1 MRRNRQVKAGVVF
14 FAILAIIAGSSFV
27 FAQTPA
33 EGYDE
38 KFFGGLK
45 WRSIG
50 PKRGGRSQAVAGSTA
65 RPLEYYF
72 GVTGGG
78 VWKTTDGGTT
88 WKPVTDEHF
97 KTSSVGAVAVAESNP
112 DIVYVG
118 MGETELRG
126 NIAQGDGVY
135 KSTDAGETWEPMGLE
150 KTMAISR
157 VRIHPRDPDRV
168 YVAAFG
174 NPFHPNPE
182 RGVYRSSD
190 GGKTWQQILF
200 RDEKTGAVDLILD
213 PGNPDILYAALWE
226 AYRTPYSMSSGGPGS
241 GLFKS
246 TDGGDSWNEMT
257 RNSGLPEGIIGKIG
271 VTVSGADSNRVYA
284 IVENDEG
291 GVFRSNDGGET
302 WKRVN
307 EERKLRQRAFYYSRI
322 YADPKDPDAIYVLNT
337 NLYHSTDGGETYKKI
352 EVPHGDN
359 HDLWIAADDPKRMV
373 NANDGG
379 GNVSFNGGETWTGQA
394 YATAQFYHTATTE
407 HVPYHVC
414 GAQQDNSTACVPSD
428 GEGDYLYDVGGG
440 ESGYIAPD
448 PVNPDIFYAGT
459 YGGQHT
465 RFDSHSTERRTI
477 NVWPENVMGH
487 SAEDL
492 KERFQ
497 WTSPIVFSRVEPS
510 WLYHGSQHLWWTTNE
525 GQSWKAISPDL
536 TRADPETM
544 AASGGPITKDQT
556 GVETYATLFTVAPSH
571 HDKNTIW
578 TGSDD
583 GLVQI
588 TRDHGETWNEVTP
601 PDLAVFTRIS
611 LIEASP
617 HKEGKAYL
625 AANRYQLGDRGPYVY
640 RTEDYGQT
648 WTKIVEGLP
657 ANDFARAIRE
667 DTKRPGLLYLG
678 TEHGVYGSFDDV
690 AHWQSLRLDLPVT
703 PVHDLIV
710 EDKDL
715 VIGTHGRSFYVL
727 DDIAVLRQLTPAV
740 AGSSFYVFEPATSI
754 KNIDEGV
761 AVQYYLAED
770 AEKTTIEF
778 IDPEGKVIRTFESVP
793 ESDEDKKEEEGDDE
807 GDDDDEDEPPPVTTK
822 AGVNQ
827 FLWDMRYEGHSD
839 FEGLILWWA
848 TTRGPKAAPG
858 GYQVKVTAD
867 EQSQTRAFEI
877 VKNPNSKA
885 GDDDLQEQFRLAL
898 RIRDRFDQCNDTLL
912 WIRGVKDQIRDRIEK
927 AGDDAVTRAGQ
938 GLSTKLTAVEGEVY
952 QRKNESDQDPL
963 NYPVKLNNKFGV
975 LQEVVESADSRPTDS
990 AYAVFEDLSRRLDEQ
1005 IAALDEAVAKD
1016 LVAFNELV
1024 TSKGLEPV
1032 DAGER
1037 PPTPK

>member
-1 MRRNRQVKAGVVF
+1 MRRNMRLKTVLFSLTV
-14 FAILAIIAGSSFV
+14 LAGSLALYARAS
-27 FAQTPA
+27 A
-33 EGYDE
+33 EVYDE
-38 KFFGGLK
+38 KFFGGLS

-65 RPLEYYF
+65 RHLEYYF

-78 VWKTTDGGTT
+78 VWKTTDAGTT
-88 WKPVTDEHF
+88 WKPVTDKHF
-97 KTSSVGAVAVAESNP
+97 KTSSVGAIAVAESNP

-135 KSTDAGETWEPMGLE
+135 KSNDAGETWEHMGLE

-157 VRIHPRDPDRV
+157 VRIHPKDPDRV

-182 RGVYRSSD
+182 RGVYRTAD
-190 GGKTWQQILF
+190 GGKTWELLLH
-200 RDEKTGAVDLILD
+200 RDDKTGAVDLVLD
-213 PGNPDILYAALWE
+213 PGNPDTLYAALWE
-226 AYRTPYSMSSGGPGS
+226 AYRSPHSMSSGGPGS

-246 TDGGDSWNEMT
+246 TDGGDNWTEIT
-257 RNSGLPEGIIGKIG
+257 RNAGLPDGTIGKIG
-271 VTVSGADSNRVYA
+271 VAVSGADSNRVYA
-284 IVENDEG
+284 IVENNEG
-291 GVFRSNDGGET
+291 GVFRSEDGGET
-302 WKRVN
+302 WSRVN

-322 YADPKDPDAIYVLNT
+322 YADPKDVDTLYVLNT
-337 NLYHSTDGGETYKKI
+337 NLYRSIDGGKTYKNI

-359 HDLWIAADDPKRMV
+359 HDLWIASDDPKRMV

-379 GNVSFNGGETWTGQA
+379 GNVSFNGGESWTGQRFS
-394 YATAQFYHTATTE
+394 TAQFYHAITTG

-448 PVNPDIFYAGT
+448 PINPDIFYAGT

-487 SAEDL
+487 SSEDL

-497 WTSPIVFSRVEPS
+497 WTSPIVFSRVEPT

-536 TRADPETM
+536 TLADPETM
-544 AASGGPITKDQT
+544 GASGGPITKDQT
-556 GVETYATLFTVAPSH
+556 GVETYATLFTIAPSY

-578 TGSDD
+578 VGSDD
-583 GLVQI
+583 GLAHI
-588 TRDHGETWNEVTP
+588 TRDHGTTWDKVTP
-601 PDLAVFTRIS
+601 SDLEVFTRIS

-617 HKEGKAYL
+617 HEAGKAYL
-625 AANRYQLGDRGPYVY
+625 AANRYQLGDRGPHVW
-640 RTEDYGQT
+640 RTNDYGKT
-648 WTKIVEGLP
+648 WTKIITGLP

-667 DTKRPGLLYLG
+667 DPKRQGLLYLG
-678 TEHGVYGSFDDV
+678 TEHGVYVSFDDG
-690 AHWQSLRLDLPVT
+690 AQWQSLRLDLPVT
-703 PVHDLIV
+703 PVHDLVV

-715 VIGTHGRSFYVL
+715 VIATHGRSFYVL
-727 DDIAVLRQLTPAV
+727 DDIAVLRQLTPEV
-740 AGSSFYVFEPATSI
+740 AGADFYAFAPATSV

-761 AVQYYLAED
+761 AVEYYLAEQ
-770 AEKTTIEF
+770 AEKVTIEF
-778 IDPEGKVIRTFESVP
+778 VDSDGKAMRTFESVP
-793 ESDEDKKEEEGDDE
+793 ESEEKEKEEST
-807 GDDDDEDEPPPVTTK
+807 DDDDEDGPPPVTTK
-822 AGVNQ
+822 AGVNR
-827 FLWDMRYEGHSD
+827 FLWDMRYEGPTD
-839 FEGLILWWA
+839 FEGIILWWA
-848 TTRGPKAAPG
+848 TTRGPMAAPG
-858 GYQVKVTAD
+858 QYRVKVTAD
-867 EQSQTRAFEI
+867 GAMQARNFEI

-885 GDDDLQEQFRLAL
+885 TDSDLQEQVRFAL
-898 RIRDRFDQCNDTLL
+898 RIRDRFDQCNDTVL
-912 WIRGVKDQIRDRIEK
+912 WIRDLKDQINDRTGK
-927 AGDDAVTRAGQ
+927 AGDEAVTRAGEA
-938 GLSTKLTAVEGEVY
+938 LSAKLTAVEGEVY

-975 LQEVVESADSRPTDS
+975 LQEVVESADSKPTDS
-990 AYAVFEDLSRRLDEQ
+990 AFLVFEDLSRRLDEQ
-1005 IAALDEAVAKD
+1005 IAALDEAVAED
-1016 LVAFNELV
+1016 LVAFNKLIS
-1024 TSKGLEPV
+1024 SKGLEPV
-1032 DAGER
+1032 DGGDR